1 MKETTSAKD
10 KKSHSGSNVSQHEA
24 AALKVMM
31 QFFADEILPFLGI
44 SGKVV
49 SIAPTESIYLE
60 LKKQYEDFN
69 LITEDGTWK
78 HFEFQSTNGGVEDLK
93 RFRSYE
99 SVASYTYGVEIT
111 TYVLFSGKIRHPVTE
126 FSEGINTYRIIPVIM
141 TNIDADQLLQ
151 TLKDKADQGNPITK
165 EASEITPQEK
175 QKIEAVIYTMADKFL
190 DSVTLEEVEAA
201 VKMTR
206 LGQMLVNDGFHDGF
220 NNGFNNGFNDGFSK
234 GENKTKLDIARKLL
248 NIMGVQEVAENTG
261 LSIEAVQKL
270 KMKEM
275 KPVRPCHQS
284 RKVKTLRD

>member
-1 MKETTSAKD
+1 MKEITSAKD

-261 LSIEAVQKL
+261 LSIEAVQKI
-270 KMKEM
+270 KDEGNEA
-275 KPVRPCHQS
+275 C
-284 RKVKTLRD
+284 

>member
-126 FSEGINTYRIIPVIM
+126 FSEGVNTYRIIPVIM

-261 LSIEAVQKL
+261 LSIEAVQKI
-270 KMKEM
+270 KDEGNEA
-275 KPVRPCHQS
+275 C
-284 RKVKTLRD
+284 

>member
-1 MKETTSAKD
+1 M
-10 KKSHSGSNVSQHEA
+10 
-24 AALKVMM
+24 
-31 QFFADEILPFLGI
+31 
-44 SGKVV
+44 
-49 SIAPTESIYLE
+49 
-60 LKKQYEDFN
+60 
-69 LITEDGTWK
+69 
-78 HFEFQSTNGGVEDLK
+78 
-93 RFRSYE
+93 
-99 SVASYTYGVEIT
+99 ASYTYGVEIT

-220 NNGFNNGFNDGFSK
+220 NDGFSK

-261 LSIEAVQKL
+261 LSIEAVQKI
-270 KMKEM
+270 KDEGNEA
-275 KPVRPCHQS
+275 C
-284 RKVKTLRD
+284 

>member
-1 MKETTSAKD
+1 M
-10 KKSHSGSNVSQHEA
+10 
-24 AALKVMM
+24 
-31 QFFADEILPFLGI
+31 
-44 SGKVV
+44 
-49 SIAPTESIYLE
+49 
-60 LKKQYEDFN
+60 
-69 LITEDGTWK
+69 
-78 HFEFQSTNGGVEDLK
+78 
-93 RFRSYE
+93 
-99 SVASYTYGVEIT
+99 ASYTYGVEIT

-220 NNGFNNGFNDGFSK
+220 NNGFNDGFSK

-261 LSIEAVQKL
+261 LSIEAVQKI
-270 KMKEM
+270 KDEGNEA
-275 KPVRPCHQS
+275 C
-284 RKVKTLRD
+284 

>member
-78 HFEFQSTNGGVEDLK
+78 HFEFQSTNGGVENLK

-190 DSVTLEEVEAA
+190 DSVTLEEVEVA

-206 LGQMLVNDGFHDGF
+206 LGQMLVNDGFHD
-220 NNGFNNGFNDGFSK
+220 GFNNGFNDGFSK

-261 LSIEAVQKL
+261 LSIEAVQKI
-270 KMKEM
+270 KDEGNEA
-275 KPVRPCHQS
+275 C
-284 RKVKTLRD
+284 

>member
-1 MKETTSAKD
+1 
-10 KKSHSGSNVSQHEA
+10 
-24 AALKVMM
+24 
-31 QFFADEILPFLGI
+31 
-44 SGKVV
+44 
-49 SIAPTESIYLE
+49 
-60 LKKQYEDFN
+60 
-69 LITEDGTWK
+69 
-78 HFEFQSTNGGVEDLK
+78 
-93 RFRSYE
+93 
-99 SVASYTYGVEIT
+99 
-111 TYVLFSGKIRHPVTE
+111 
-126 FSEGINTYRIIPVIM
+126 M

-220 NNGFNNGFNDGFSK
+220 NDGFSK

-261 LSIEAVQKL
+261 LSIEAVQKI
-270 KMKEM
+270 KDEGNEA
-275 KPVRPCHQS
+275 C
-284 RKVKTLRD
+284 